1 MNCCLLRG
9 KDLHK
14 TTITSS
20 SNERISPVIS
30 MMSIAEEMK
39 RMGRTRMRT
48 TEVILDLL
56 TARSSQEQQF
66 YTIP

>member
-1 MNCCLLRG
+1 
-9 KDLHK
+9 
-14 TTITSS
+14 
-20 SNERISPVIS
+20 
-30 MMSIAEEMK
+30 MK